1 MTKPIKMKVHAPNI
15 FTDRVQVQNTLETA
29 DLDTTWLAKSS
40 KSQKRIR
47 FQMVGKAEEKR

>member
-1 MTKPIKMKVHAPNI
+1 MMKPIKMKVHAPNI

-40 KSQKRIR
+40 KSQTRIR